1 MAGFVQNLDDG
12 ELWLPSELI
21 VDVGLSRYRHCS
33 GAFSGARVLHESEV
47 ECLATNLLPFGT
59 LDRLHL
65 RLAVKQPL
73 AVPPPFE
80 DFTRVGPLGWF
91 GASEREIWAGPCP
104 QETQSGLRVLSSPG
118 AYRGRVASGF
128 LGEMFWSHPAAPVQL
143 QGIPE
148 AAASGSKPLLRSAGC
163 AGKTEVRRNRC
174 VSSACEGT
182 GERIHRRASKTEIN
196 KKPINEE
203 ADESISVSL
212 RGGSP
217 TGMDLLRAQWWQRVA
232 FQFVSVFPSS
242 CLWGLGLNE
251 GDGRKWNELNASILG
266 NTTDE
271 SNLCWEIPRNT
282 AKALLGSAS
291 VDQLLL

>member
-12 ELWLPSELI
+12 ELWVPSELI

-80 DFTRVGPLGWF
+80 DFMRVAPLGWF

-104 QETQSGLRVLSSPG
+104 QETQSGLRVLLPPG

-128 LGEMFWSHPAAPVQL
+128 LGEMFWAHPAAPVQL

-182 GERIHRRASKTEIN
+182 GERRTMSMAVIAITALFYHEHQSLLLVHRRASKTEIN

-203 ADESISVSL
+203 ADESISVSH

-217 TGMDLLRAQWWQRVA
+217 TGMDLLRVKQTPTVILLHFHGKPNRGK
-232 FQFVSVFPSS
+232 
-242 CLWGLGLNE
+242 CL
-251 GDGRKWNELNASILG
+251 
-266 NTTDE
+266 T
-271 SNLCWEIPRNT
+271 LCHH
-282 AKALLGSAS
+282 
-291 VDQLLL
+291 

>member
-12 ELWLPSELI
+12 ELWVPSELI

-80 DFTRVGPLGWF
+80 DFMRVAPLGWF

-104 QETQSGLRVLSSPG
+104 QETQSGLRVLLPPG

-128 LGEMFWSHPAAPVQL
+128 LGEMFWAHPAAPVQL
-143 QGIPE
+143 QTEIYGR
-148 AAASGSKPLLRSAGC
+148 ASPRPLLPVQSHSSVRLVAQGKRKCGGTGVFLPRVKELEKEDTGEHQRQRSTRSPST
-163 AGKTEVRRNRC
+163 KKQMNPFQSPTEV
-174 VSSACEGT
+174 
-182 GERIHRRASKTEIN
+182 
-196 KKPINEE
+196 
-203 ADESISVSL
+203 
-212 RGGSP
+212 
-217 TGMDLLRAQWWQRVA
+217 
-232 FQFVSVFPSS
+232 
-242 CLWGLGLNE
+242 GLPQE
-251 GDGRKWNELNASILG
+251 W
-266 NTTDE
+266 TY
-271 SNLCWEIPRNT
+271 
-282 AKALLGSAS
+282 
-291 VDQLLL
+291 